1 MATAKKTAAPKTLA
15 EIKAQLNAGMKKPTK
30 VSKSVAPKAVPAVL
44 AKAGK
49 QFGADAAGVPGSKKP
64 TKAPKASKSALAVHN
79 DSKAALLKPKRT
91 VAVPV
96 GGASQVPQHTF
107 HDAASLAHVLG
118 TFPRGATLDFMDDRL
133 DVYNLR
139 GRLIA
144 EVRKGDK
151 PAKTARA
158 DKL

>member
-1 MATAKKTAAPKTLA
+1 MATAKKTAAPKTKTA
-15 EIKAQLNAGMKKPTK
+15 TAAAFPAKASP
-30 VSKSVAPKAVPAVL
+30 VKAV
-44 AKAGK
+44 
-49 QFGADAAGVPGSKKP
+49 KP
-64 TKAPKASKSALAVHN
+64 TKAPKAKPPAVVA
-79 DSKAALLKPKRT
+79 KAADPKGVPGSKPAKRT
-91 VAVPV
+91 VAVPEN
-96 GGASQVPQHTF
+96 GLAGVPQHKT
-107 HDAASLAHVLG
+107 HDVASLAHILG
-118 TFPRGATLDFMDDRL
+118 TFPRGATFEYMDNRL